1 MTCLLLIFSQNLSFC
16 ISTFFGELWSVISLF
31 LLSIMV
37 INDYCCRIYCCF
49 RYRAKSCASQQVR
62 FLRQC
67 SLVTLCCQTK
77 HFGVKLFHILCI
89 ILFSLPVAAAY
100 SYFNL
105 GESSSSSDDED
116 YSPEDWKKVMNAHV
130 FSVKRFSCL
139 ISNSMK
145 VITCY
150 KQTVIIYVRLL
161 VYDKQC
167 GM

>member
-1 MTCLLLIFSQNLSFC
+1 M
-16 ISTFFGELWSVISLF
+16 
-31 LLSIMV
+31 
-37 INDYCCRIYCCF
+37 
-49 RYRAKSCASQQVR
+49 
-62 FLRQC
+62 
-67 SLVTLCCQTK
+67 
-77 HFGVKLFHILCI
+77 
-89 ILFSLPVAAAY
+89 AAAY

-130 FSVKRFSCL
+130 FSVKRFSFL